1 MKKETPRS
9 LKAQG
14 RSGGRF
20 ERQWRQTRNAYHGAR
35 PQAKAQSERAKRG
48 LRHNDPRVASSARPS
63 GAGSR
68 NQMGQK
74 RRLGS
79 GQQDRGGHGDNLAIL
94 GGACL
99 PMPSLRLSPTSMNLS
114 QLLQTLRFLEGRLR
128 K

>member
-1 MKKETPRS
+1 MSAPHRSVLRRWRCGVEVQPWGETKEKRS
-9 LKAQG
+9 PKE
-14 RSGGRF
+14 RSAVSGTVNLVSQVALDHLG
-20 ERQWRQTRNAYHGAR
+20 
-35 PQAKAQSERAKRG
+35 QS
-48 LRHNDPRVASSARPS
+48 HH
-63 GAGSR
+63 
-68 NQMGQK
+68 QMGQK

>member
-20 ERQWRQTRNAYHGAR
+20 EDSGAR
-35 PQAKAQSERAKRG
+35 HGMPTTGRDLGKAQSKRAKRG

-63 GAGSR
+63 GTGSR
-68 NQMGQK
+68 HQMGQK

-79 GQQDRGGHGDNLAIL
+79 GQQDRGGHRDSPAIWR
-94 GGACL
+94 G
-99 PMPSLRLSPTSMNLS
+99 LSSYAFAQALSNQQNFS
-114 QLLQTLRFLEGRLR
+114 QLLQTLRFLEGRPR